1 MRENIK
7 LKDSRQKRLR
17 GDEMGEVE
25 EVCVPEECG

>member
-1 MRENIK
+1 MRENIN
-7 LKDSRQKRLR
+7 LKDSWQKRLR